1 LTDAVRLLAALRDL
15 ELVSRRVL
23 DGIGFGVHPS
33 RTAGE
38 GVEFS
43 QFRSYQPGDDPRRV
57 DWKLFARSGRYFVRE
72 AERDTSVPVRLA
84 VDASESMGYE
94 EDGVSLLAAAR
105 VVAGAIALLAGRQGD
120 AVGLYPLSDRPDVPA
135 IPGSRDRRQAA
146 RVLAALERLH
156 PAGALPER
164 AVLESQLFEGRRG
177 ITVFISDL
185 HERADEL
192 HGAAVRLS
200 DLGHD
205 VTVIHLVGARE
216 RDFAYTGAVT
226 FEELETGRTVR
237 VDAEEVRPRYLA
249 QRDAAWRSLERDFT
263 AHGVSFTRLALDQP
277 MDEVL
282 RRYLRL
288 RARRG

>member
-1 LTDAVRLLAALRDL
+1 MTDAVRLLAALRDL

-43 QFRSYQPGDDPRRV
+43 QFRSYQSGDDPRRV

-72 AERDTSVPVRLA
+72 AERDTSVAVRLA
-84 VDASESMGYE
+84 VDASESRGYE

-105 VVAGAIALLAGRQGD
+105 VVAGSIALLAGRQGD

-135 IPGSRDRRQAA
+135 VPASRDRRQAA
-146 RVLAALERLH
+146 RVLAALERLR

-164 AVLESQLFEGRRG
+164 AVLESQLLEGRRG
-177 ITVFISDL
+177 VTVFISDL

-205 VTVIHLVGARE
+205 VTVVHLVGARE
-216 RDFAYTGAVT
+216 RDFAYAGAA
-226 FEELETGRTVR
+226 TVS
-237 VDAEEVRPRYLA
+237 RPAR
-249 QRDAAWRSLERDFT
+249 R
-263 AHGVSFTRLALDQP
+263 GVAVARAGLH
-277 MDEVL
+277 
-282 RRYLRL
+282 
-288 RARRG
+288 RARRLLHPPRPRPAGGRGAAPLPPAPRPTRLSACRHSPSRCGCSGSRR

>member
-1 LTDAVRLLAALRDL
+1 MTEAVRLLAALRDL
-15 ELVSRRVL
+15 ELVARRVV
-23 DGIGFGVHPS
+23 DGIRFGAHPS
-33 RTAGE
+33 RAAGE

-43 QFRSYQPGDDPRRV
+43 QFRSYQLGDDLRRV
-57 DWKLFARSGRYFVRE
+57 DWKLFARSERFFVRE
-72 AERDTSVPVRLA
+72 AERETSVSVRLA

-105 VVAGAIALLAGRQGD
+105 VVAGVLALIAGRQGD
-120 AVGLYPLSDRPDVPA
+120 AVALFPLSDRPTVAAMPA
-135 IPGSRDRRQAA
+135 NRDRRQVS
-146 RVLAALERLH
+146 RVLAALERLR
-156 PAGALPER
+156 PDGALPDR
-164 AVLESQLFEGRRG
+164 ARLEALLLEGRRG
-177 ITVFISDL
+177 ITVLISDL

-192 HGAAVRLS
+192 RATAVRLA

-216 RDFAYTGAVT
+216 REFAYEGAVT

-237 VDAEEVRPRYLA
+237 VDAAEARPRYVSA
-249 QRDAAWRSLERDFT
+249 RNDAWRSLERMFT
-263 AHGVSFTRLALDQP
+263 EHDVSYVRLGLDEP
-277 MDEVL
+277 LDDVM

>member
-57 DWKLFARSGRYFVRE
+57 DWKLFARSERYFVRE

-120 AVGLYPLSDRPDVPA
+120 AVGLHPLSDRTDALDVPA
-135 IPGSRDRRQAA
+135 SRDRRQAS
-146 RVLAALERLH
+146 RVLAALERLR
-156 PAGALPER
+156 PSGALPER
-164 AVLESQLFEGRRG
+164 AVIESRLLEGARG

-192 HGAAVRLS
+192 HGAAQRLA

-216 RDFAYTGAVT
+216 RDFAYAGAVT
-226 FEELETGRTVR
+226 FEEIETGRMAR
-237 VDAEEVRPRYLA
+237 VNADEVRPRYLA
-249 QRDAAWRSLERDFT
+249 EREAAWRALEREFT
-263 AHGVSFTRLALDQP
+263 ARGVSFARLALDEP
-277 MDEVL
+277 VDEVL

-288 RARRG
+288 RAYRG

>member
-1 LTDAVRLLAALRDL
+1 MTDAVRLLAALRDL

-57 DWKLFARSGRYFVRE
+57 DWKLFARSERYFVRE

-84 VDASESMGYE
+84 VDASASMGYE

-105 VVAGAIALLAGRQGD
+105 VVASAIALLAGRQGD
-120 AVGLYPLSDRPDVPA
+120 AVGLYPLTDRGDAPVVA
-135 IPGSRDRRQAA
+135 ASRDRRQAS
-146 RVLAALERLH
+146 RVLAALERLR
-156 PAGALPER
+156 PAGLLPQR
-164 AVLESQLFEGRRG
+164 VVLESLLLEGGRG

-192 HGAAVRLS
+192 HGTALRLS

-216 RDFAYTGAVT
+216 RDFAYAGAVT

-249 QRDAAWRSLERDFT
+249 EREAAWRSVERDFV
-263 AHGVSFTRLALDQP
+263 AHGVSFVRLALDESA
-277 MDEVL
+277 DEVL

-288 RARRG
+288 RAHRG